1 MTEYESIVSTAVE
14 SDLDSILELQEAN
27 QTARGGSLSASLP
40 RSRIAAMM
48 QEMPLIVA
56 RRGAHV
62 TGFLMSTSRTMN
74 ADIPI
79 VKAMF
84 DAYQGTPEA
93 YVYGPVCVGEEERG
107 KGLAQKM
114 FAALKRLEP
123 GREGILFIRQDNEP
137 SLRAHVKMGMNQV
150 ASFSFKGS
158 VYAVF
163 SYVA

>member
-1 MTEYESIVSTAVE
+1 
-14 SDLDSILELQEAN
+14 
-27 QTARGGSLSASLP
+27 
-40 RSRIAAMM
+40 
-48 QEMPLIVA
+48 
-56 RRGAHV
+56 
-62 TGFLMSTSRTMN
+62 MSTSRTMN